1 MNSTA
6 SHILRVGLG
15 ITFIVIGFVVWL
27 APEAWGSF
35 VQPWAVKFMPG
46 GLVATMKNTAILDIV
61 LGSWM
66 LTNRAVWIPALI
78 ATLHLLVILITTT
91 TTGLIIERD
100 IGLFFAALALFFATA
115 PKKICEKLCE
125 EMKK

>member
-1 MNSTA
+1 MNQTA
-6 SHILRVGLG
+6 ASILRVGLG
-15 ITFIVIGFVVWL
+15 ITFIIIGFVVWQ

-46 GLVATMKNTAILDIV
+46 GLLATMKNTAILDIV
-61 LGSWM
+61 LGLWL

-91 TTGLIIERD
+91 TANVIIERD
-100 IGLFFAALALFFATA
+100 IGLFFAALALFVATM
-115 PKKICEKLCE
+115 PKRMCEKLCGE
-125 EMKK
+125 IKK